1 MSKIR
6 QKQIKRR
13 SEILEKVMKLTEK
26 TPFTELSIRDICEG
40 TGISVGS
47 FYHYFK
53 EKSDLVSGLM
63 ELTDNFMA
71 EQLLPQ
77 LTKES
82 AMENLRF
89 ICMEF
94 ARYVLNG
101 GLELAKLTFACKPND
116 VDDDGV
122 RRPTLRMIESVV
134 AQGQKNGEFRTDV
147 SSEKITDMILIA
159 ISGVAI
165 DWSRREASYDLLE
178 RMDEYVTF
186 FFRSLMK

>member
-1 MSKIR
+1 
-6 QKQIKRR
+6 
-13 SEILEKVMKLTEK
+13 
-26 TPFTELSIRDICEG
+26 
-40 TGISVGS
+40 
-47 FYHYFK
+47 
-53 EKSDLVSGLM
+53 M
-63 ELTDNFMA
+63 ELIDSYME
-71 EQLLPQ
+71 EQVQPQ
-77 LTKES
+77 LTNEAPWKTSGPS
-82 AMENLRF
+82 AWDLHGTYTT
-89 ICMEF
+89 
-94 ARYVLNG
+94 AASSGKADLV
-101 GLELAKLTFACKPND
+101 CKPND